1 MGSETQYGAPM
12 KIKTKQFSEA
22 IGETYTTVR
31 DVFGRPGREP
41 RFDFGEEFNAG
52 SHRRFS
58 WLDALAWR
66 ITRHL
71 TQLGLTWD
79 QAAAVVKREMPA
91 DRYAKDPDR
100 APYFGVWET
109 KGQTGL
115 AAWCG
120 TAAEIAEI
128 FQHDNA
134 NYGLSVSLRMVSL
147 AHAEAEALEIA
158 RSAGFEVKA
167 GEFWSADEGEA
178 K

>member
-1 MGSETQYGAPM
+1 M
-12 KIKTKQFSEA
+12 KLKTKQFSEA

-41 RFDFGEEFNAG
+41 RYDFGEEFNAG

-91 DRYAKDPDR
+91 DGYAKDPER
-100 APYFGVWET
+100 SPYFGVWEN
-109 KGQTGL
+109 KGHTGF
-115 AAWCG
+115 AAWRG
-120 TAAEIAEI
+120 TPAEIAEI
-128 FQHDNA
+128 FQRDSGS
-134 NYGLSVSLRMVSL
+134 YGLSISLRMVSL
-147 AHAEAEALEIA
+147 SHAENDAIEIA
-158 RSAGFEVKA
+158 RGAGFEIKA
-167 GEFWSADEGEA
+167 GEFYDAGEGD
-178 K
+178 KQ